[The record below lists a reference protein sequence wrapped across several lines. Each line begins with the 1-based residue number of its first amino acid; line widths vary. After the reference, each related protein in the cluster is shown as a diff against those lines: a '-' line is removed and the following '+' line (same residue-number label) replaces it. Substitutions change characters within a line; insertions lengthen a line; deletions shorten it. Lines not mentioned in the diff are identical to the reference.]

1 MLSATCQVGR
11 VMSEV
16 CGVKF
21 ELCCLVEI
29 LFQLLGWF
37 GGRFWDGISGLGVA
51 RGSILHFEVQND
63 YFLSS

>member
-1 MLSATCQVGR
+1 MGR
-11 VMSEV
+11 VLSGV

-37 GGRFWDGISGLGVA
+37 GVDFVMDFHVLVVQ
-51 RGSILHFEVQND
+51 GSILELWEVILESKMIT
-63 YFLSS
+63 F